1 MVHLLLKGM
10 ESPGQYALLIQ
21 SLQSHLE
28 EARKVLVEKE
38 EEIAKLKALIEE
50 LQGNVR
56 IQ

>member
-1 MVHLLLKGM
+1 LVHLLLKGM

-28 EARKVLVEKE
+28 EARKSIIEKE

>member
-1 MVHLLLKGM
+1 M

-56 IQ
+56 I

>member
-1 MVHLLLKGM
+1 M

-28 EARKVLVEKE
+28 EARKSIIEKE

-56 IQ
+56 I